1 MYANATGSDNTG
13 VGSQAL
19 HDNTTGN
26 TNTAV
31 GNLALYFNTTG
42 FQNAATGGESLYR
55 NTTGSGNTANGVYAL
70 FSNTEGVE
78 NTASGLGAMNLN
90 TTGSGNTAIGA
101 DALRD
106 NVTGQDN
113 IAIGA
118 YSGQFITGNSNIAI
132 ANGGVAGESNTTRI
146 GSNQSRTFVSGIR
159 GTTPSVADAVAVVID
174 SNGQLGTVSSSRR
187 YKEDINDMGSAS
199 DRLLQLHPV
208 TFRYKESYASGEQ
221 PLDYGLIA
229 EEVAEVF
236 PELVVFNDEN
246 QPETVKY
253 RLLSSLLLNELQKQH
268 SELSGQVAEI
278 AELKD
283 QLTELSQLVNQ
294 MVIRDQ
300 YAGQ

>member
-1 MYANATGSDNTG
+1 MWEIQYIRLVPLQTLRAVSCPVNGAELWG
-13 VGSQAL
+13 
-19 HDNTTGN
+19 NTTG
-26 TNTAV
+26 TNNIAV
-31 GNLALYFNTTG
+31 GG
-42 FQNAATGGESLYR
+42 FAGYDLT
-55 NTTGSGNTANGVYAL
+55 SG
-70 FSNTEGVE
+70 
-78 NTASGLGAMNLN
+78 
-90 TTGSGNTAIGA
+90 
-101 DALRD
+101 D
-106 NVTGQDN
+106 
-113 IAIGA
+113 
-118 YSGQFITGNSNIAI
+118 SNILI
-132 ANGGVAGESNTTRI
+132 GNRGFAGEGNTTRI
-146 GSNQSRTFVSGIR
+146 GDAGFQNRAFIAGIN
-159 GTTPSVADAVAVVID
+159 GTTTGVADAVTVVID

-268 SELSGQVAEI
+268 SELSGQAAEI
-278 AELKD
+278 SELKD

-300 YAGQ
+300 YASQ